1 VYGIEEEMERDRA
14 TIQEKEEIEIIYKV
28 NW

>member
-1 VYGIEEEMERDRA
+1 VYGMEEEMERDRA
-14 TIQEKEEIEIIYKV
+14 TIQAKEEIEIIYKV